1 MELVVVFLMLF
12 LIVEGVVIS
21 SSMKHISAE
30 KKNKILA
37 IIFFVQLF
45 LPAGLRN
52 ITVYND
58 SLAYAEHFQSITPNN
73 IFDVN
78 PLERFEFGYQI
89 LENIIYLLISKDPV
103 ALFFITSLLIQSSFI
118 ILFYRYS
125 KNLWFT
131 VFLFIGLT
139 HYFFLVSGIRQGL
152 AIAVFN
158 FAIPYLFKQKW
169 VWYYFI
175 VFISAQFHSSA
186 YILFLIPFLNFIR
199 LSKKTLVYSIFITLV
214 IFLLLDKILGV
225 FYLFFPNYGSD
236 YLGQESISDSK
247 IGISLVL
254 LTYLIGLIVVIK
266 KFNFKKHINSE
277 KQMLLLFL
285 CNVLFLVISIKFGIL
300 VRYTHYFIP
309 LSIILLTN
317 SCYGIKDIMDRFMM
331 YLFWVIF
338 LCTQVYIIIV
348 FRPEWFTVIPYKF
361 YWE

>member
-1 MELVVVFLMLF
+1 MELFLVFIMLF
-12 LIVEGVVIS
+12 FIVEGVFIS
-21 SSMKHISAE
+21 SIKHLSTQN
-30 KKNKILA
+30 KKKILA

-58 SLAYAEHFQSITPNN
+58 SSAYAEHFQSIAPNN

-78 PLERFEFGYQI
+78 LLERFEVGYQI
-89 LENIIYLLISKDPV
+89 LENIIYIVISKDPV

-125 KNLWFT
+125 DNFWFA

-152 AIAVFN
+152 AIAMFN

-169 VWYYFI
+169 KWFYLI
-175 VFISAQFHSSA
+175 VFVSAQFHSSA
-186 YILFLIPFLNFIR
+186 YILFLIPFLSLIR
-199 LSKKTLVYSIFITLV
+199 LSKKTLIYTIFFTLFA
-214 IFLLLDKILGV
+214 FLLLDKILGI
-225 FYLFFPNYGSD
+225 FYSFFPNYGSD
-236 YLGQESISDSK
+236 YLGQDGISESK

-254 LTYLIGLIVVIK
+254 LTYLIGLIVVVK
-266 KFNFKKHINSE
+266 NFNFEVFISRDKI
-277 KQMLLLFL
+277 MLLFFL
-285 CNVLFLVISIKFGIL
+285 VNILFLVLSIKFGIL

-317 SCYGIKDIMDRFMM
+317 SCYGIKNIMDRFMM
-331 YLFWVIF
+331 YFFWVIF
-338 LCTQVYIIIV
+338 LSLQVYVIIV
-348 FRPEWFTVIPYKF
+348 YRPEWFTIIPYKF